1 MNDMSDHDLLSESV
15 LRRALQLEP
24 DERSP
29 RLDAAAL
36 AAAAGQRTVLERTLR
51 TLRGLAIVG
60 AGVGIGLEAAITIAA
75 SGVLAQLDL
84 TGPYGV
90 ALSFVAEAVR
100 QILLVASVT
109 LNPSVGVAALAAV
122 IFASIYERTTGRES
136 MRVRAS

>member
-90 ALSFVAEAVR
+90 ALSFIAEAVR

-122 IFASIYERTTGRES
+122 IFASIYERTTGREP

>member
-51 TLRGLAIVG
+51 TLRGIAIVG